1 MPQLIRMTQELEQL
15 ICEAT
20 ELTGAAPPEVLDDDA
35 PVLADDAVRE
45 DIEESVYLVGIIGGK
60 DVGKSSLVNA
70 LVGQQITP
78 PTSHGPGTEY
88 AIAYAHEAAAEQVRE
103 LLERELPGRF
113 RIIPHANDALRRQV
127 LLDLPDVDSHWA
139 DHLLVTRR
147 MLRHI
152 LFPVWIQSVEKYAD
166 LAPQQLLA
174 KVAAGNDPANFV
186 FVLNKID
193 QLVAR
198 EGGGALGELSADFA
212 QRIARTLGMSNA
224 PRVHAIS
231 ATHADAGD
239 LPGLRQ
245 LLARQ
250 KSGDVVRHSQ
260 ELAVRQ
266 KDRTLLSWLQRQ
278 GLAQRAEILGRLER
292 DAQETIATRLGVPL
306 LEHALPRLVDDPG
319 HRLAMVEPALN
330 KRLSRWPVVN
340 IIDGALAPLF
350 ALVRR
355 NLSAASATS
364 AARALDTYL
373 DQDARTVSSLVQ
385 SAFAQLHQTHPL
397 VGQLYGHRKLWD
409 ELPADTAASDL
420 RQRLSATIDHQ
431 RDAVMERVAG
441 KSGAMTAPVRWLLTI
456 GAILWFPF
464 VQPLLEAFLAGG
476 AGKTTRELLYL
487 GVQMLGVTYLL
498 KNVTF
503 LIIWFVV
510 LWMILRWGT
519 HRRASRLLRR
529 WQSNQNLDD
538 PLSLSG
544 QVIQWMDD
552 LLEPIRRQRER
563 VASLVI
569 RTDAMRAAL
578 GEPRPVESS
587 TAPPAA
593 VGATGRA

>member
-1 MPQLIRMTQELEQL
+1 MGGTPMPQVVTMTAELEQL
-15 ICEAT
+15 VSEAT

-35 PVLADDAVRE
+35 PVLADDALR
-45 DIEESVYLVGIIGGK
+45 DDADGSIYLVGIIGGK

-78 PTSHGPGTEY
+78 PTSHGPGTEH
-88 AIAYAHEAAAEQVRE
+88 AIAYAHRDAIDQVRE
-103 LLERELPGRF
+103 LLERELPNRF
-113 RIIPHANDALRRQV
+113 RIITHANDALRRQV

-152 LFPVWIQSVEKYAD
+152 LYPVWIQSIEKYAD

-198 EGGGALGELSADFA
+198 EGGGALAELRGDFA
-212 QRIARTLGMSNA
+212 QRIARTLGMSDP
-224 PRVHAIS
+224 PRVYAIS
-231 ATHADAGD
+231 ATHADEGD
-239 LPGLRQ
+239 LPALRK

-250 KSGDVVRHSQ
+250 KSGDVVRRSQ

-278 GLAQRAEILGRLER
+278 GLAQRADILGRLEH

-330 KRLSRWPVVN
+330 NRLSRWPVVN

-364 AARALDTYL
+364 A
-373 DQDARTVSSLVQ
+373 
-385 SAFAQLHQTHPL
+385 
-397 VGQLYGHRKLWD
+397 
-409 ELPADTAASDL
+409 
-420 RQRLSATIDHQ
+420 
-431 RDAVMERVAG
+431 
-441 KSGAMTAPVRWLLTI
+441 
-456 GAILWFPF
+456 
-464 VQPLLEAFLAGG
+464 
-476 AGKTTRELLYL
+476 
-487 GVQMLGVTYLL
+487 
-498 KNVTF
+498 
-503 LIIWFVV
+503 
-510 LWMILRWGT
+510 
-519 HRRASRLLRR
+519 
-529 WQSNQNLDD
+529 
-538 PLSLSG
+538 
-544 QVIQWMDD
+544 
-552 LLEPIRRQRER
+552 
-563 VASLVI
+563 
-569 RTDAMRAAL
+569 
-578 GEPRPVESS
+578 
-587 TAPPAA
+587 
-593 VGATGRA
+593 